1 MSVSIARRASTMS
14 GGSQQRQTT
23 SQFESQ
29 RDEIKRRQSV
39 KYQFP
44 NFMFSEEEEAALFNE
59 NDVKEEDIRR
69 EVFGPPLRETT
80 TIYIDST
87 VTRPTTASA
96 RRSVLWSRER
106 KSYEEV
112 HSKTMREFNTRPYMQ
127 HKYPEINKHYPGT
140 WRAVGAHEL
149 NSIVDRLSRPTACSR
164 NRRAESASLLSRRA
178 RSNMSNSSNMS
189 SRIHTP
195 QSCIYNGYY

>member
-59 NDVKEEDIRR
+59 VKLIKLSHLYLSFYKYHFVEKKEKKLKHMYIASNFFSCKYSAGPLVYEMHCDQLQMVYSLHPIVCR
-69 EVFGPPLRETT
+69 E
-80 TIYIDST
+80 
-87 VTRPTTASA
+87 
-96 RRSVLWSRER
+96 
-106 KSYEEV
+106 
-112 HSKTMREFNTRPYMQ
+112 
-127 HKYPEINKHYPGT
+127 
-140 WRAVGAHEL
+140 
-149 NSIVDRLSRPTACSR
+149 
-164 NRRAESASLLSRRA
+164 
-178 RSNMSNSSNMS
+178 
-189 SRIHTP
+189 
-195 QSCIYNGYY
+195 

>member
-59 NDVKEEDIRR
+59 VKLIKLSH
-69 EVFGPPLRETT
+69 FYL
-80 TIYIDST
+80 S
-87 VTRPTTASA
+87 
-96 RRSVLWSRER
+96 
-106 KSYEEV
+106 
-112 HSKTMREFNTRPYMQ
+112 F
-127 HKYPEINKHYPGT
+127 HKYHFVEKKEKRTEAHVYCIEFFPRVNIPRGPKSTKCIVINCKWYIHSTPLFAENKIDIITGFKT
-140 WRAVGAHEL
+140 
-149 NSIVDRLSRPTACSR
+149 LS
-164 NRRAESASLLSRRA
+164 
-178 RSNMSNSSNMS
+178 
-189 SRIHTP
+189 
-195 QSCIYNGYY
+195 NGL